1 MMMFSFQIVNIMDSL
16 PSIEN
21 NIKEGFDHAL
31 NKVDEAI
38 PFADINSKSINFFK
52 SESIPEGSLEVVRQ
66 SVAISAGFLV
76 STGLCLLYTFF
87 LLYYRKSFKNFIIY
101 QFEKENRPDIKDTLT
116 EIKETVKSYVGG
128 VGTVMIILSV
138 LNSIGLTII
147 GIDHPLFW
155 GVLAGILAVIPYVG
169 TALGGMLPFLYALST
184 TDTVWQPVSIV
195 VYYMIIQQV
204 EGNFITPK
212 IVGDKVD
219 INPFFA
225 ILSIVILG
233 SMWGVG
239 GVILALP
246 LISILRIILSQFQ
259 GTEPLSILMSSHIMD
274 KGKFKKWADN
284 VSA

>member
-1 MMMFSFQIVNIMDSL
+1 MMFSFQIVNIMDSL

>member
-1 MMMFSFQIVNIMDSL
+1 MDSL

>member
-1 MMMFSFQIVNIMDSL
+1 MMFSFQIVNIMDSL

-233 SMWGVG
+233 SMWGGG